1 MFGSKEYE
9 RIDCGRRES
18 TKTNILPPFGIP
30 DREERKA
37 YVGGP
42 HVHKAFRP
50 KLGRK
55 CRRLM

>member
-30 DREERKA
+30 AREERKA

-55 CRRLM
+55 C

>member
-1 MFGSKEYE
+1 LVQEIVG

-18 TKTNILPPFGIP
+18 MEINILPPFGFTV
-30 DREERKA
+30 RKEGTA
-37 YVGGP
+37 KFGGP

-55 CRRLM
+55 